1 MAEPAASQQGPEEP
15 RDDGDQGEA
24 VGGGR
29 GGPGQGRQGVPGRHG
44 DLQRAA
50 VDHQQAETGQAQVKL
65 LSRQNTEEESP
76 ERQANKENVEAKN

>member
-15 RDDGDQGEA
+15 RDDGDEGEA

-29 GGPGQGRQGVPGRHG
+29 GGTGQGRQGVPGRHG

-50 VDHQQAETGQAQVKL
+50 VDHQQAETGQTQVKL
-65 LSRQNTEEESP
+65 LSRQNTQEERP
-76 ERQANKENVEAKN
+76 QCQTNKENVEEKN

>member
-1 MAEPAASQQGPEEP
+1 MAESAPSQQGPEKP
-15 RDDGDQGEA
+15 RDDGDEGEA
-24 VGGGR
+24 LGGGR
-29 GGPGQGRQGVPGRHG
+29 GGDGPGWQGVPGRHG

-50 VDHQQAETGQAQVKL
+50 VDHQQAEAGQAQVKL